1 MALTVQ
7 IRYQGKG
14 DAARCFAEEM
24 TSSGTVEK
32 IRAEEGNLRYEYYF
46 PMEEDGS
53 VLLVD
58 TWADQ
63 KALDAHHASPLM
75 GEIAALRDKYDLKMI
90 AEKYL
95 SVSDSSDAK
104 YIRK

>member
-1 MALTVQ
+1 MSLT
-7 IRYQGKG
+7 INIYYKG
-14 DAARCFAEEM
+14 ENGNARRFAEEM
-24 TSSGTVEK
+24 SSSGLVDE
-32 IRAEEGNLRYEYYF
+32 IRAKEGNERYEYYF

-95 SVSDSSDAK
+95 SVSDSSDDK